1 MDNFLDSFGLE
12 EAKDSWKALIS
23 IYFAFTSLSTVG
35 FGDFYPTSDME
46 RLFGAFVMMFGVA
59 IFSMFM
65 SIFIGILESYQ
76 SLNRDLDCGDDL
88 ARFFGIMKKY
98 NNGKDIEIQLKEKI
112 EAFFHY
118 KWKSD

>member
-12 EAKDSWKALIS
+12 EAKNSWKALIS

-65 SIFIGILESYQ
+65 NIFIGILESYQ

-88 ARFFGIMKKY
+88 ARFFWNY
-98 NNGKDIEIQLKEKI
+98 EEVQ
-112 EAFFHY
+112 
-118 KWKSD
+118 